1 MDQCQKEGHI
11 VEPYLERM
19 VSPLMFF
26 VRSKTIALCADSDLE
41 LAVSLLRTRLRS
53 RYCSRKV
60 LLRIL
65 AFSKNYLSNSGP
77 MRTMAALVLSRLLTH
92 LICLKAFTRIDYVI
106 NHFWL
111 LGAMEELAAVFELE
125 WQQEIA
131 AGGGAEFLA

>member
-1 MDQCQKEGHI
+1 MC
-11 VEPYLERM
+11 RFW
-19 VSPLMFF
+19 FF
-26 VRSKTIALCADSDLE
+26 PHQVSDLE

-53 RYCSRKV
+53 RYCSR
-60 LLRIL
+60 
-65 AFSKNYLSNSGP
+65 KNYLSNSGP